1 MEMRTTKRALA
12 GAAAVT
18 GAGMA
23 VLVVPVDP
31 AGAHETNL
39 RLGGA
44 TAAVGAGHSG
54 IRVCNNDDTWPF
66 AFARWRRSPGGGIVQ
81 GGTDLQGGDC
91 WSGQSTGGVYEW
103 QLCLSTY
110 PGAEPDHT
118 CTGWKRA

>member
-1 MEMRTTKRALA
+1 MTTKKRALA
-12 GAAAVT
+12 TAAAVLSIG
-18 GAGMA
+18 GA
-23 VLVVPVDP
+23 VVGSPDP

-44 TAAVGAGHSG
+44 TAAVGAGHAG

-81 GGTDLQGGDC
+81 GGTDLPGGGC
-91 WSGQSTGGVYEW
+91 WSSTSTGGVYEW
-103 QLCLSTY
+103 QLCLATH
-110 PGAEPDHT
+110 PDADPDHT